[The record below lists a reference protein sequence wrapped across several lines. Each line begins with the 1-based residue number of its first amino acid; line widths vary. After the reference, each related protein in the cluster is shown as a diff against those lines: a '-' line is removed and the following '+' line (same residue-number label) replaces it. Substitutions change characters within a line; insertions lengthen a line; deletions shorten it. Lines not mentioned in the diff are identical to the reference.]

1 MTQLTHHCSECGRE
15 VGYQDTPYRCPRTGR
30 MAQPHARIARRTP
43 RPPAQHFNG
52 PPLRQLLAEGYS
64 KANRRDRA
72 AAQGSATSR
81 PAAARPTAG
90 EGGNSQQS
98 PSPAHHHPRRG

>member
-1 MTQLTHHCSECGRE
+1 MTHHCSECGRH
-15 VGYQDTPYRCPRTGR
+15 VGTMDEPFLCPRTGR
-30 MAQPHARIARRTP
+30 MAQPHIRIARRTP
-43 RPPAQHFNG
+43 RPTPQQFNG

-64 KANRRDRA
+64 KANRTDRA

-90 EGGNSQQS
+90 EGGTSQQP
-98 PSPAHHHPRRG
+98 PSPAHHPHRA